1 MQMNAWSV
9 QKPGGSEQ
17 LTLVKRQVPTPE
29 KGELVVEVSYAGI
42 NRLDILTRENSAM
55 EKPYPIL
62 GVEVSGVVKENHSD
76 NPSLEP
82 GTKVAG
88 LVKKDAYAEYTIIPA
103 GRAIMLP
110 QEMSLKEGAAI
121 PEVFLTAYQTM
132 YWLGKLQTKET
143 ILIHAGASGVG
154 TAAIQMARKIS
165 DARII
170 VTAGLQE
177 KLDFCR
183 ELGADVTINYKQEN
197 FDEIVQKETDGHGAD
212 VILDFIGA
220 TYWHKNVNSAA
231 VDARWIFIGT
241 LGGVEVEHVD
251 LSAFLGKR
259 ISFIGTGLSPRSDEY
274 KAELAADFQKTVI
287 PYFQSRKIKPIIH
300 QTYAFEEVAKAHQ
313 AMENSENIGKLLIE
327 VKEA

>member
-1 MQMNAWSV
+1 MKAWSV

-17 LTLVKRQVPTPE
+17 LTLVKRQVPTAE
-29 KGELVVEVSYAGI
+29 NGELLVEVSYAGI
-42 NRLDILTRENSAM
+42 NRLDILTRENPAM
-55 EKPYPIL
+55 QKPYPIL

-88 LVKKDAYAEYTIIPA
+88 LVKKDAYAEYAIIPA
-103 GRAIMLP
+103 GRAIILP
-110 QEMSLKEGAAI
+110 EEMSLKEGAAI

-132 YWLGKLQTKET
+132 YWLGKLQTEET

-154 TAAIQMARKIS
+154 TAAIQMARKIN

-170 VTAGLQE
+170 VTAGSQE

-183 ELGADVTINYKQEN
+183 ELGADVTINYKKEN
-197 FDEIVQKETDGHGAD
+197 FDEIVQKETDGQGAD

-220 TYWHKNVNSAA
+220 TYWHKNVNSVA

-259 ISFIGTGLSPRSDEY
+259 ISFIGTGLSPRSDDY
-274 KAELAADFQKTVI
+274 KAALAVDFQKTVI
-287 PYFQSRKIKPIIH
+287 PYFQAGKIKPIIH
-300 QTYAFEEVAKAHQ
+300 QTYAFADVAKAHQ
-313 AMENSENIGKLLIE
+313 AMENSENIGKLLIK
-327 VKEA
+327 VKDA

>member
-1 MQMNAWSV
+1 MQMKAWSV

-17 LTLVKRQVPTPE
+17 LTLVKRQVPTAE
-29 KGELVVEVSYAGI
+29 KGELLVEVSYAGI
-42 NRLDILTRENSAM
+42 NRLDILTRENPAM
-55 EKPYPIL
+55 KKPYPIL
-62 GVEVSGVVKENHSD
+62 GVEVSGVVKANHSD

-88 LVKKDAYAEYTIIPA
+88 LVKKDAYAEYAIIPA
-103 GRAIMLP
+103 GRAIILP
-110 QEMSLKEGAAI
+110 KEMSLKDGAAI

-132 YWLGKLQTKET
+132 YWLGKLQEEET

-170 VTAGLQE
+170 VTAGSQE

-183 ELGADVTINYKQEN
+183 ELGADVTINYKKEN

-259 ISFIGTGLSPRSDEY
+259 ISFIGTGLSPRSDDY
-274 KAELAADFQKTVI
+274 KAALAADFQKTVI
-287 PYFQSRKIKPIIH
+287 PYFQAGKIKPIIH
-300 QTYAFEEVAKAHQ
+300 QTYAFADVAKAHQ
-313 AMENSENIGKLLIE
+313 AMENSENIGKLLIK
-327 VKEA
+327 VKDA